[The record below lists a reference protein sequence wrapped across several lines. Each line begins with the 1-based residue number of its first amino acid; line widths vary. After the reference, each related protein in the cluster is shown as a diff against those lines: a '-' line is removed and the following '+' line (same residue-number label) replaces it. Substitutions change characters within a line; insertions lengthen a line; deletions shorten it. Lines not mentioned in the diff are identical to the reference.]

1 MEQKL
6 IKYRHK
12 DDVLEEPT
20 FFVAFEE
27 DKVPEWAADVQA
39 YVPDLGSHD
48 YLFQYLNDVIMDDV
62 IFEENDIDAE
72 DKYKDWS

>member
-12 DDVLEEPT
+12 DDTSQTPD

-27 DKVPEWAADVQA
+27 DKVPEWAADVQP
-39 YVPDLGSHD
+39 YVPPEED
-48 YLFQYLNDVIMDDV
+48 YFLFNDIMLDDA
-62 IFEENDIDAE
+62 IFEETVENE
-72 DKYKDWS
+72 YKDWS